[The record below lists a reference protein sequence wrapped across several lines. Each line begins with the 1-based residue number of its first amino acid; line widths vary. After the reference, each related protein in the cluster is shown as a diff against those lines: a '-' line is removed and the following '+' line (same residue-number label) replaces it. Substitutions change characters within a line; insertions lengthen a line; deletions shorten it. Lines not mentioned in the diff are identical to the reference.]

1 MMCFPDG
8 GLAFV
13 TTQTTMMIVRHMSRS
28 DPPINPSISSKFIV
42 SPSALVVV
50 MYVVDFVV
58 HGAGV
63 VVVDVVVV
71 VAEVVDD
78 VVVSAVVVAS
88 AVVSVTV
95 VVMGVVVVGA
105 IIALYLRRN
114 PRRLTEESLKNLTT
128 TELLFDVKLYAG
140 IFWNS

>member
-1 MMCFPDG
+1 MVFF
-8 GLAFV
+8 AFTLQY
-13 TTQTTMMIVRHMSRS
+13 TTIYV
-28 DPPINPSISSKFIV
+28 DD

-63 VVVDVVVV
+63 VVVEVVVV
-71 VAEVVDD
+71 DGVVD

-88 AVVSVTV
+88 AVVSATV

-105 IIALYLRRN
+105 IIALR
-114 PRRLTEESLKNLTT
+114 
-128 TELLFDVKLYAG
+128 
-140 IFWNS
+140 

>member
-1 MMCFPDG
+1 MVFF
-8 GLAFV
+8 AFTLQY
-13 TTQTTMMIVRHMSRS
+13 TTIYV
-28 DPPINPSISSKFIV
+28 DD

-63 VVVDVVVV
+63 VVVEVVVV
-71 VAEVVDD
+71 DG

-88 AVVSVTV
+88 AVVSATV

-105 IIALYLRRN
+105 IIALR
-114 PRRLTEESLKNLTT
+114 
-128 TELLFDVKLYAG
+128 
-140 IFWNS
+140 

>member
-1 MMCFPDG
+1 MCFPDG

-88 AVVSVTV
+88 AVVSATV
-95 VVMGVVVVGA
+95 VVMGVVVGA

>member
-1 MMCFPDG
+1 MCFPDG

-13 TTQTTMMIVRHMSRS
+13 TTQTTMMIVRHMSRR

-63 VVVDVVVV
+63 VVDVVVV
-71 VAEVVDD
+71 AAEVVDD

-88 AVVSVTV
+88 AVVSATV

-105 IIALYLRRN
+105 IIALYLSRN

>member
-1 MMCFPDG
+1 MVI
-8 GLAFV
+8 FV
-13 TTQTTMMIVRHMSRS
+13 FTLQYTTIYV
-28 DPPINPSISSKFIV
+28 DD

-63 VVVDVVVV
+63 VVVEVVVDGV
-71 VAEVVDD
+71 VD

-88 AVVSVTV
+88 AVVSATV

-105 IIALYLRRN
+105 IIALRW
-114 PRRLTEESLKNLTT
+114 KQ
-128 TELLFDVKLYAG
+128 
-140 IFWNS
+140 I

>member
-1 MMCFPDG
+1 
-8 GLAFV
+8 
-13 TTQTTMMIVRHMSRS
+13 MMIVIHMSKS
-28 DPPINPSISSKFIV
+28 DPPINPNISSKFIV

-63 VVVDVVVV
+63 VVFEVVVV
-71 VAEVVDD
+71 DGVVDV

-88 AVVSVTV
+88 AVVSATV

-128 TELLFDVKLYAG
+128 TELLFDV
-140 IFWNS
+140 

>member
-1 MMCFPDG
+1 
-8 GLAFV
+8 
-13 TTQTTMMIVRHMSRS
+13 MMIVIHMSKS
-28 DPPINPSISSKFIV
+28 DPPINPNISSKFIV

-63 VVVDVVVV
+63 VVVEVVVVDGVVDVVVV
-71 VAEVVDD
+71 SV
-78 VVVSAVVVAS
+78 VVVAS
-88 AVVSVTV
+88 AVVSATV

-128 TELLFDVKLYAG
+128 TELLFDV
-140 IFWNS
+140 

>member
-1 MMCFPDG
+1 
-8 GLAFV
+8 
-13 TTQTTMMIVRHMSRS
+13 MMIVIHMSRR
-28 DPPINPSISSKFIV
+28 DPPINPNISSKFIV

-63 VVVDVVVV
+63 VVV
-71 VAEVVDD
+71 EVVDGVVD
-78 VVVSAVVVAS
+78 VVVVSAVVVAS
-88 AVVSVTV
+88 AVVSATV

-128 TELLFDVKLYAG
+128 TELLLDV
-140 IFWNS
+140 

>member
-1 MMCFPDG
+1 MVFF
-8 GLAFV
+8 AFTLQY
-13 TTQTTMMIVRHMSRS
+13 TTIYV
-28 DPPINPSISSKFIV
+28 DD

-63 VVVDVVVV
+63 VVVEVVVV
-71 VAEVVDD
+71 DGVVD

-88 AVVSVTV
+88 AVVSATV

-105 IIALYLRRN
+105 IIALRW
-114 PRRLTEESLKNLTT
+114 KQ
-128 TELLFDVKLYAG
+128 
-140 IFWNS
+140 I

>member
-1 MMCFPDG
+1 
-8 GLAFV
+8 
-13 TTQTTMMIVRHMSRS
+13 MMIVIHMSKS
-28 DPPINPSISSKFIV
+28 DPPINPNISSKFIV

-63 VVVDVVVV
+63 VVVEVVVDG
-71 VAEVVDD
+71 VVDV

-88 AVVSVTV
+88 AVVSATV

-128 TELLFDVKLYAG
+128 TELLFDV
-140 IFWNS
+140 

>member
-1 MMCFPDG
+1 MFF
-8 GLAFV
+8 AFTLQY
-13 TTQTTMMIVRHMSRS
+13 TTIYV
-28 DPPINPSISSKFIV
+28 DD

-63 VVVDVVVV
+63 VVVEVVVV
-71 VAEVVDD
+71 DGVVDVV

-88 AVVSVTV
+88 AVVSATV

-105 IIALYLRRN
+105 IIALR
-114 PRRLTEESLKNLTT
+114 
-128 TELLFDVKLYAG
+128 
-140 IFWNS
+140 